1 MSAIHAIPTV
11 PSRRIRNEFSNSDID
26 RQMELVLLAKGGDA
40 DAFGQLYEAYL
51 DKIYRYIYFR
61 VTDEQIAEDLISQ
74 VFTKA
79 WENLS
84 RYQPSGRPFIAWLY
98 TIAHNTVIDHY
109 RTRKDT
115 VPIENTL
122 SLASDAP
129 SPHEQVELHF
139 ETDNLRTALQTL
151 TPEQQQVVVLKFIS
165 GMSTDEIAGQL
176 RKSAGAIRALQ
187 MRALQALAK
196 QMQDQQAVYEV

>member
-11 PSRRIRNEFSNSDID
+11 PSRRIRNDFSNTDTD

-61 VTDEQIAEDLISQ
+61 VTDEQTAEDLISQ

-79 WENLS
+79 WENLN

-139 ETDNLRTALQTL
+139 EADNLRAALHTL
-151 TPEQQQVVVLKFIS
+151 TPEQQQVVVLKFIA

-196 QMQDQQAVYEV
+196 QMQDQQTVYEA

>member
-1 MSAIHAIPTV
+1 MATIQQAAQT
-11 PSRRIRNEFSNSDID
+11 RRARNDFSNSETD
-26 RQMELVLLAKGGDA
+26 RQSELVRLAKAGDA
-40 DAFGQLYEAYL
+40 EAFGHLYETYL
-51 DKIYRYIYFR
+51 DRIYRYIYFR
-61 VTDEQIAEDLISQ
+61 VTDEQTAEDLISQ

-79 WENLS
+79 WENLD

-115 VPIENTL
+115 VAIENTI

-139 ETDNLRTALQTL
+139 EAENLRAALQTL
-151 TPEQQQVVVLKFIS
+151 TPEQQQVIVLKFIS

-176 RKSAGAIRALQ
+176 KKSAGAIRALQ

-196 QMQDQQAVYEV
+196 QMEKDEVYAA

>member
-1 MSAIHAIPTV
+1 MSAIQTV
-11 PSRRIRNEFSNSDID
+11 PSRRARNDFSNGETD
-26 RQMELVLLAKGGDA
+26 RQTELVLLAKGGDA
-40 DAFGQLYEAYL
+40 EAFGHLYETYL
-51 DKIYRYIYFR
+51 DRIYRYIYFR
-61 VTDEQIAEDLISQ
+61 VTDEQTAEDLISQ

-79 WENLS
+79 WENLD

-109 RTRKDT
+109 RTRKET
-115 VPIENTL
+115 VAIENTI

-139 ETDNLRTALQTL
+139 EADNLRAALQTL
-151 TPEQQQVVVLKFIS
+151 TPEQQQVVVLKFIA
-165 GMSTDEIAGQL
+165 GMTTDEIAAQL
-176 RKSAGAIRALQ
+176 RKSPGAIRALQ

-196 QMQDQQAVYEV
+196 QMERDEVYSI

>member
-1 MSAIHAIPTV
+1 MAALPTV
-11 PSRRIRNEFSNSDID
+11 QSRRVRNDFSSTETD
-26 RQMELVLLAKGGDA
+26 RQGELVLMAKAGDA
-40 DAFGQLYEAYL
+40 EAFGHLYETYL
-51 DKIYRYIYFR
+51 DRIYRYIYFR
-61 VTDEQIAEDLISQ
+61 VTDEQTAEDLISQ

-79 WENLS
+79 WENLD

-115 VPIENTL
+115 VAIENTV

-129 SPHEQVELHF
+129 SPHEEVELHF
-139 ETDNLRTALQTL
+139 EAENLRAALRTL

-165 GMSTDEIAGQL
+165 GLTTDEIASQL
-176 RKSAGAIRALQ
+176 HKSAGAIRALQ
-187 MRALQALAK
+187 MRALQALSK
-196 QMQDQQAVYEV
+196 QMQKDETYEI

>member
-1 MSAIHAIPTV
+1 MSAMPTV
-11 PSRRIRNEFSNSDID
+11 VPTRRTRNDFSNGETD
-26 RQMELVLLAKGGDA
+26 RQSELVLLAKAGDA
-40 DAFGQLYEAYL
+40 DAFGNLYETYL
-51 DKIYRYIYFR
+51 DRIYRYIYFR
-61 VTDEQIAEDLISQ
+61 VTDEQTAEDLISQ

-79 WENLS
+79 WENLD

-115 VPIENTL
+115 VAIENTI

-129 SPHEQVELHF
+129 SPHEQAELHF
-139 ETDNLRTALQTL
+139 EADNLRAALRTL
-151 TPEQQQVVVLKFIS
+151 TPEQQQVVVLKFIA
-165 GMSTDEIAGQL
+165 GMSTDEIATQL
-176 RKSAGAIRALQ
+176 HKSAGAIRALQ

-196 QMQDQQAVYEV
+196 QMQRDEAYTL

>member
-1 MSAIHAIPTV
+1 MIDMSAIHTV
-11 PSRRIRNEFSNSDID
+11 QTRKARNDFSSSEMD
-26 RQMELVLLAKGGDA
+26 RQNELVLLAKAGDA
-40 DAFGQLYEAYL
+40 EAFGQLYETYL
-51 DKIYRYIYFR
+51 DRIYRYIYFR
-61 VTDEQIAEDLISQ
+61 VTDEQTAEDLISQ

-79 WENLS
+79 WENLD

-115 VPIENTL
+115 VSI
-122 SLASDAP
+122 ASDAP

-139 ETDNLRTALQTL
+139 EADNLRAALQTL
-151 TPEQQQVVVLKFIS
+151 TPEQQQVVVLKFIA

-176 RKSAGAIRALQ
+176 KKSAGAIRALQ

-196 QMQDQQAVYEV
+196 QMQKDEVYAL

>member
-1 MSAIHAIPTV
+1 MSAIQTAQIRR
-11 PSRRIRNEFSNSDID
+11 SRNDFSNNETV
-26 RQMELVLLAKGGDA
+26 RQTELVWLAKTGDA
-40 DAFGQLYEAYL
+40 EAFGHLYEMYL
-51 DKIYRYIYFR
+51 DRIYRYIYFR
-61 VTDEQIAEDLISQ
+61 VTDEQTTEDLISQ

-79 WENLS
+79 WEKLD

-109 RTRKDT
+109 RTRRET
-115 VPIENTL
+115 VALENTV

-139 ETDNLRTALQTL
+139 EADNLRAALQTL
-151 TPEQQQVVVLKFIS
+151 TQEQQQVVVLKFIA
-165 GMSTDEIAGQL
+165 GMTTDEIAGQL
-176 RKSAGAIRALQ
+176 CKSPGAVRALQ

-196 QMQDQQAVYEV
+196 QMEKSEVYGG

>member
-1 MSAIHAIPTV
+1 MSAIQAAQT
-11 PSRRIRNEFSNSDID
+11 RRTRNDFSNGETD
-26 RQMELVLLAKGGDA
+26 RQSELVTLAKAGDA
-40 DAFGQLYEAYL
+40 EAFGHLYETYL
-51 DKIYRYIYFR
+51 DRIYRYIYFR
-61 VTDEQIAEDLISQ
+61 VTDEQTAEDLISQ

-79 WENLS
+79 WENLD

-115 VPIENTL
+115 VAIENTI

-139 ETDNLRTALQTL
+139 EADNLRAALQTL
-151 TPEQQQVVVLKFIS
+151 TPEQQQVIVLKFIS

-176 RKSAGAIRALQ
+176 HKSAGAIRALQ

-196 QMQDQQAVYEV
+196 QMERDEVYPV

>member
-1 MSAIHAIPTV
+1 MSAMPTV
-11 PSRRIRNEFSNSDID
+11 VPTRRTRNDFSNSETD
-26 RQMELVLLAKGGDA
+26 RQSELVLLAKAGDA
-40 DAFGQLYEAYL
+40 DAFGHLYETYL
-51 DKIYRYIYFR
+51 DRIYRYIYFR
-61 VTDEQIAEDLISQ
+61 VTDEQTAEDLISQ

-79 WENLS
+79 WENLD

-115 VPIENTL
+115 VAIENTV

-139 ETDNLRTALQTL
+139 EADNLRAALQTL
-151 TPEQQQVVVLKFIS
+151 TPEQQQVVVLKFIA
-165 GMSTDEIAGQL
+165 GMSTDEIANQL
-176 RKSAGAIRALQ
+176 HKSAGAVRALQ

-196 QMQDQQAVYEV
+196 QMEKEEVYTL

>member
-196 QMQDQQAVYEV
+196 QMQDEQAVYEV

>member
-1 MSAIHAIPTV
+1 MSAIQTTQA
-11 PSRRIRNEFSNSDID
+11 RRARNDFSDSETDW
-26 RQMELVLLAKGGDA
+26 QSELVMLAKAGDA
-40 DAFGQLYEAYL
+40 EAFGHLYETYL
-51 DKIYRYIYFR
+51 DRIYRYIYFR
-61 VTDEQIAEDLISQ
+61 VTDEETAEDLISQ

-79 WENLS
+79 WENLG

-109 RTRKDT
+109 RTHKDT
-115 VPIENTL
+115 VAIENTL

-139 ETDNLRTALQTL
+139 EADNLRTALQTL
-151 TPEQQQVVVLKFIS
+151 TPEQQQVVVLKFIA
-165 GMSTDEIAGQL
+165 GMTTDEIAGQL

-196 QMQDQQAVYEV
+196 QLEKDEVYAI

>member
-1 MSAIHAIPTV
+1 MSAIPTV
-11 PSRRIRNEFSNSDID
+11 DARSARHNFSSSETD
-26 RQMELVLLAKGGDA
+26 RQSELVQLAKAGDA
-40 DAFGQLYEAYL
+40 DAFGQLYETYL
-51 DKIYRYIYFR
+51 DRIYRYIYFR
-61 VTDEQIAEDLISQ
+61 VTDEQTAEDLISQ

-79 WENLS
+79 WENLD

-115 VPIENTL
+115 VAIENTI
-122 SLASDAP
+122 SLASDGP

-139 ETDNLRTALQTL
+139 EADTLRTALQTL
-151 TPEQQQVVVLKFIS
+151 TPEQQQVVVLKFIA
-165 GMSTDEIAGQL
+165 GLSTDEIATQL
-176 RKSAGAIRALQ
+176 RKSAGAVRALQ

-196 QMQDQQAVYEV
+196 QMQRDEVYAA

>member
-1 MSAIHAIPTV
+1 MSAIPTAQV
-11 PSRRIRNEFSNSDID
+11 RPARHDFSNGETD
-26 RQMELVLLAKGGDA
+26 RQSELVRLAKAGDA
-40 DAFGQLYEAYL
+40 DAFGHLYETYL
-51 DKIYRYIYFR
+51 DRIYRYIYFR
-61 VTDEQIAEDLISQ
+61 VTDEQTAEDLISQ

-79 WENLS
+79 WENLD

-115 VPIENTL
+115 VAIENTI

-129 SPHEQVELHF
+129 SPSEQVERHF
-139 ETDNLRTALQTL
+139 EADHLRAALQML
-151 TPEQQQVVVLKFIS
+151 TPEQQQVVVLKFIA
-165 GMSTDEIAGQL
+165 GMSTDEIATQL
-176 RKSAGAIRALQ
+176 RKSAGAVRALQ

-196 QMQDQQAVYEV
+196 QMHRDEVYAI

>member
-1 MSAIHAIPTV
+1 MSAIQTAQ
-11 PSRRIRNEFSNSDID
+11 SRRTRNDFSNNETD
-26 RQMELVLLAKGGDA
+26 RQTELVWLAKSGDA
-40 DAFGQLYEAYL
+40 EAFGHLYETYL
-51 DKIYRYIYFR
+51 DRIYRYIYFR
-61 VTDEQIAEDLISQ
+61 VTDEQTAEDLISQ

-79 WENLS
+79 WENLD

-109 RTRKDT
+109 RTRRET
-115 VPIENTL
+115 VAIENTV

-139 ETDNLRTALQTL
+139 EADNLRAALQTL
-151 TPEQQQVVVLKFIS
+151 TPEQQQVVVLKFIA
-165 GMSTDEIAGQL
+165 GMTTDEIAGQL
-176 RKSAGAIRALQ
+176 CKSPGAVRALQ

-196 QMQDQQAVYEV
+196 QMERTEADGA

>member
-1 MSAIHAIPTV
+1 MRAVQTV
-11 PSRRIRNEFSNSDID
+11 PSRRTRNDFSSSEID
-26 RQMELVLLAKGGDA
+26 PQGELVKQAKAGNA
-40 DAFGQLYEAYL
+40 EAFGHLYETYL
-51 DKIYRYIYFR
+51 DRIYRYIYFR
-61 VTDEQIAEDLISQ
+61 VTDQQTAEDLISQ

-79 WENLS
+79 WENLD

-115 VPIENTL
+115 VAIENTI

-129 SPHEQVELHF
+129 GPHEQVELHI
-139 ETDNLRTALQTL
+139 EADHLRAALQTL
-151 TPEQQQVVVLKFIS
+151 TAEQQQVVMLKFIA
-165 GMSTDEIAGQL
+165 GMTTDEIAGQL

-187 MRALQALAK
+187 MRALEALAK
-196 QMQDQQAVYEV
+196 QMDKNEVFSRV

>member
-1 MSAIHAIPTV
+1 MSVIQTAQ
-11 PSRRIRNEFSNSDID
+11 SRRTRNDFSNGETD
-26 RQMELVLLAKGGDA
+26 RQTELVWLAKTGDA
-40 DAFGQLYEAYL
+40 EAFGHLYEMYL
-51 DKIYRYIYFR
+51 DRIYRYIYFR
-61 VTDEQIAEDLISQ
+61 VTDEETTEDLISQ

-79 WENLS
+79 WENLD

-109 RTRKDT
+109 RTRRET
-115 VPIENTL
+115 VALENTV

-139 ETDNLRTALQTL
+139 EADNLRAALQTL
-151 TPEQQQVVVLKFIS
+151 TQEQQQVVVLKFLG
-165 GMSTDEIAGQL
+165 GMTTDEIAGQL
-176 RKSAGAIRALQ
+176 CKSPGAVRALQ

-196 QMQDQQAVYEV
+196 QMEKSEVNGG

>member
-1 MSAIHAIPTV
+1 MSAMPTTV
-11 PSRRIRNEFSNSDID
+11 PSARRTRNDFSNSETD
-26 RQMELVLLAKGGDA
+26 RQSELVLLAKAGDA
-40 DAFGQLYEAYL
+40 EAFGHLYETYL
-51 DKIYRYIYFR
+51 DRIYRYIYFR
-61 VTDEQIAEDLISQ
+61 VTDEQTAEDLISQ

-79 WENLS
+79 WENLD

-115 VPIENTL
+115 VAIENTIT
-122 SLASDAP
+122 LASDAP

-139 ETDNLRTALQTL
+139 EADNLRAALQTL
-151 TPEQQQVVVLKFIS
+151 TPEQQQVVVLKFIA
-165 GMSTDEIAGQL
+165 GMTTDEIASQL
-176 RKSAGAIRALQ
+176 HKSAGAIRALQ

-196 QMQDQQAVYEV
+196 QMQRDEAYTL

>member
-1 MSAIHAIPTV
+1 MSAIQTV
-11 PSRRIRNEFSNSDID
+11 PNRRTRNDFSSSEMD
-26 RQMELVLLAKGGDA
+26 RQSELVTQAKAGDA
-40 DAFGQLYEAYL
+40 EAFGHLYETYL
-51 DKIYRYIYFR
+51 DRIYRYIYFR
-61 VTDEQIAEDLISQ
+61 VTDEQTAEDLISQ

-79 WENLS
+79 WENLD

-115 VPIENTL
+115 VAIENTI

-129 SPHEQVELHF
+129 SPHEQVEMHF
-139 ETDNLRTALQTL
+139 EADNLRAALQTL
-151 TPEQQQVVVLKFIS
+151 TPEQQQVVVLKFIA

-196 QMQDQQAVYEV
+196 QMEKDEAYSRV

>member
-1 MSAIHAIPTV
+1 MSEMSAIQTV
-11 PSRRIRNEFSNSDID
+11 PNRRIRNDFSSSEMD
-26 RQMELVLLAKGGDA
+26 RQSELVMQAKAGDA
-40 DAFGQLYEAYL
+40 EAFGHLYEAYL
-51 DKIYRYIYFR
+51 DRIYRYICFR
-61 VTDEQIAEDLISQ
+61 VTDEQTAEDLISQ

-79 WENLS
+79 WENLD

-115 VPIENTL
+115 VDIENTV

-139 ETDNLRTALQTL
+139 ETENLRAALQTL
-151 TPEQQQVVVLKFIS
+151 TPEQQQVVVLKFIA

-196 QMQDQQAVYEV
+196 QMEKDEAYSRV

>member
-1 MSAIHAIPTV
+1 MSAVQTV
-11 PSRRIRNEFSNSDID
+11 QARRTKNDFSNSETD
-26 RQMELVLLAKGGDA
+26 RQSELVLLAKAGDA
-40 DAFGQLYEAYL
+40 EAFGQLYETYL
-51 DKIYRYIYFR
+51 DRIYRYIYFR
-61 VTDEQIAEDLISQ
+61 VTDEQTAEDLISQ

-79 WENLS
+79 WENLD

-115 VPIENTL
+115 VAIENTI

-139 ETDNLRTALQTL
+139 ESDNLRAALQTL
-151 TPEQQQVVVLKFIS
+151 TPEQQQVIVLKFIA
-165 GMSTDEIAGQL
+165 GMSTDEIARHL
-176 RKSAGAIRALQ
+176 HKSAGAIRALQ

-196 QMQDQQAVYEV
+196 QMEKDKVSSA